1 MNDTDAEGPMSSNP
15 IEHVA
20 LLTIFS
26 SLSSGPRSVAEMP
39 RGWPVS
45 RALLRLVARRLAAAG
60 LVAPA
65 GEGSGGRLQ
74 LTALGW
80 MRAAELARVSG

>member
-1 MNDTDAEGPMSSNP
+1 MSTTNP

-26 SLSSGPRSVAEMP
+26 SLSGGPRTVADMP

-45 RALLRLVARRLAAAG
+45 RALLRLVARRLVAAG
-60 LVAPA
+60 LVEPA
-65 GEGSGGRLQ
+65 EEGNGGRLR

-80 MRAAELARVSG
+80 MRAAELARAGG

>member
-1 MNDTDAEGPMSSNP
+1 MTDNP

-26 SLSSGPRSVAEMP
+26 SLANGPRAISDMP
-39 RGWPVS
+39 RGWPIS
-45 RALLRLVARRLAAAG
+45 RALLRMVARRLMGAG
-60 LVAPA
+60 LVERVDPPTEA
-65 GEGSGGRLQ
+65 RLQ

-80 MRAAELARVSG
+80 MKAAELARANA

>member
-1 MNDTDAEGPMSSNP
+1 MTDEDAMTENP

-26 SLSSGPRSVAEMP
+26 TLAEGPRSVSDMP
-39 RGWPVS
+39 RSWPIS
-45 RALLRLVARRLAAAG
+45 RALLRMVARRLMGAG
-60 LVAPA
+60 LVERTA
-65 GEGSGGRLQ
+65 GPNGTRLQ

-80 MRAAELARVSG
+80 MKAAELARANG

>member
-1 MNDTDAEGPMSSNP
+1 MSANP

-26 SLSSGPRSVAEMP
+26 SLSGGPRSVADMP
-39 RGWPVS
+39 RRWPVS
-45 RALLRLVARRLAAAG
+45 RALLRLIARRL
-60 LVAPA
+60 VATGFVERGA
-65 GEGSGGRLQ
+65 RGRLQ

-80 MRAAELARVSG
+80 MRAAELAQADG

>member
-1 MNDTDAEGPMSSNP
+1 MNPSGTEDRMSDNP

-26 SLSSGPRSVAEMP
+26 SLSGGPRSVADMP

-45 RALLRLVARRLAAAG
+45 RSLLRLVARRLMAAG
-60 LVAPA
+60 LVEPA
-65 GEGSGGRLQ
+65 GPPGGRMQ

-80 MRAAELARVSG
+80 MRAAELARVSA